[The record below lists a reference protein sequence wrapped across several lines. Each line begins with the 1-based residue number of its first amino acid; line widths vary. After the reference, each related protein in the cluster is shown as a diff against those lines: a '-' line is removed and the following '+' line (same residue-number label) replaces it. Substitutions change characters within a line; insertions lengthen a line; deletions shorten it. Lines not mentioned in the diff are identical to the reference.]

1 MEDSSTGK
9 PECKCSSRRNSQS
22 NPFTIS
28 FSTILYS
35 SHRLELLFSFLS
47 SICEALDKLYGLETT
62 YAHSLFAI
70 ANTIDGSLSLFLHHP
85 GGYLFLSSF
94 QDQSANGANDE
105 TEDDDATDGEGY
117 EQGSA
122 GMSARSGRSCIS
134 FYLSQVIA
142 TQNNIRVVSEADCK
156 QRDIGPVYSIQ
167 IFPLLNMTE
176 HQSAE

>member
-1 MEDSSTGK
+1 MLARCRYRLCVISTYRQQTGIGKVHRLEVSPTLLSLRNMEDSSASK
-9 PECKCSSRRNSQS
+9 PKHECSSRRDSQG

-28 FSTILYS
+28 FSTVLYS

-47 SICEALDKLYGLETT
+47 SICEALNELNSLETT
-62 YAHSLFAI
+62 YTHPLFTI

-85 GGYLFLSSF
+85 GRYLFLSSF

-122 GMSARSGRSCIS
+122 GMSAWSERSCVS
-134 FYLSQVIA
+134 F
-142 TQNNIRVVSEADCK
+142 
-156 QRDIGPVYSIQ
+156 
-167 IFPLLNMTE
+167 
-176 HQSAE
+176 